1 MAPFRIYQQS
11 KQKCSSKSM
20 QIGNDF
26 SYEIV
31 RIGKKL
37 KSVTTDAPILEVS
50 ISPADAVKLQKRP
63 TFPAFL
69 NSLFH

>member
-1 MAPFRIYQQS
+1 
-11 KQKCSSKSM
+11 M

-63 TFPAFL
+63 YAVHRAEVL
-69 NSLFH
+69 KC

>member
-1 MAPFRIYQQS
+1 
-11 KQKCSSKSM
+11 M

-37 KSVTTDAPILEVS
+37 KSLTIETPIWRFF
-50 ISPADAVKLQKRP
+50 ISPADAVKLQKWPYAAHRAEVLMCLSAKVRSQQK
-63 TFPAFL
+63 TKFV
-69 NSLFH
+69 NIY